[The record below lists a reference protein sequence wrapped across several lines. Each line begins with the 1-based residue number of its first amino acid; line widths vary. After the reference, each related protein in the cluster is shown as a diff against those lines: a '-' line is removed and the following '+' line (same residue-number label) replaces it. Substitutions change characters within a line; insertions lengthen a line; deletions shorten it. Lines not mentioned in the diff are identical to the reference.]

1 MKRIL
6 TIAVSVSF
14 LVSCQNKVMFVDNS
28 KLLNDYKEKQDLEAE
43 LQKKIDVYSKKRD
56 SISMAFQIEAQNFEK
71 QSKSLAPAVAQQK
84 YSELMQKSQF
94 LQEQLMRE
102 ERMIQEESRTKM
114 DTLLTKVKKFVNKF
128 GKEKGYTYILGA
140 NDGGSV
146 LYGQDS
152 QDITSE
158 VVKALNENYKK

>member
-6 TIAVSVSF
+6 TTFVSILF
-14 LVSCQNKVMFVDNS
+14 LASCQNKVMFVDNS
-28 KLLNDYKEKQDLEAE
+28 KLLNNYKEKQDLEAE
-43 LQKKIDVYSKKRD
+43 LQKKIDTYSKKRD
-56 SISMAFQIEAQNFEK
+56 SISMAFQMEAQNFEK
-71 QSKSLAPAVAQQK
+71 KSKSLAPTIAQQK

-114 DTLLTKVKKFVNKF
+114 DTLLTKVKKFINNF

-152 QDITSE
+152 QNITSE